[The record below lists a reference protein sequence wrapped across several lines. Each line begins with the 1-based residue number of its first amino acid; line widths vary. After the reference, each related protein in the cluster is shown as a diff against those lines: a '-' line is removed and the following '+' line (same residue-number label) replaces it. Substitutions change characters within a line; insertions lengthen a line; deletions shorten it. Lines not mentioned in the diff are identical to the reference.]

1 MIRNNVLSNIA
12 PTAASRR
19 HKTWTRRRPK
29 IKVLWL
35 VIGSLI
41 VVLFLAMLVRGIG
54 SYPFWSQ
61 PQVTAVEPPSGLP
74 GEILTMLG
82 RDLGK
87 RKVAEVYLT
96 DGKERWKAEIVHQSP
111 RDIRFRMPANVDP
124 GTLHLVLATP
134 SVPQQWITQS
144 PAVFVP
150 AAKR

>member
-1 MIRNNVLSNIA
+1 MIRTNVLSNIVPA
-12 PTAASRR
+12 TGPRR
-19 HKTWTRRRPK
+19 HKAWTRRRPK
-29 IKVLWL
+29 NKVLWL

-87 RKVAEVYLT
+87 RALSEN
-96 DGKERWKAEIVHQSP
+96 S
-111 RDIRFRMPANVDP
+111 
-124 GTLHLVLATP
+124 
-134 SVPQQWITQS
+134 
-144 PAVFVP
+144 
-150 AAKR
+150 